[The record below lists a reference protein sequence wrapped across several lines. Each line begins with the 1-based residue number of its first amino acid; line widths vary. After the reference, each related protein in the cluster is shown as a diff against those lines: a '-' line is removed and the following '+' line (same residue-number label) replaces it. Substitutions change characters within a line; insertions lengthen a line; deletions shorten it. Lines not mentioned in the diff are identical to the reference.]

1 MNKKKYVPP
10 CIRVVH
16 RVRMPLLQVTSV
28 QSNKVVNWYILGFDE
43 VDKDR

>member
-16 RVRMPLLQVTSV
+16 RMRMPLLHVTSV
-28 QSNKVVNWYILGFDE
+28 QSLDVNWYLLGFSEKDE
-43 VDKDR
+43 DR

>member
-16 RVRMPLLQVTSV
+16 LMRMPLLQVTSV
-28 QSNKVVNWYILGFDE
+28 QSQEVNWHSQGFNNSDE
-43 VDKDR
+43 DR